1 MPIYVGDT
9 IRITMNVGA
18 DISGVTILIKYKSP
32 TGKTGSWSPQKM
44 TPTSVLYITKLNES
58 GAWELQAYVPEW
70 PAHGRIA
77 KLFVSRV
84 LY

>member
-9 IRITMNVGA
+9 IRITMNVGT
-18 DISGVTILIKYKSP
+18 DISGVTVLIKYKSP
-32 TGKTGSWSPQKM
+32 TGKTGSWSPQKI

-70 PAHGRIA
+70 PAHGKVAR
-77 KLFVSRV
+77 LFVSRT
-84 LY
+84 LF